1 MCLYSRSTSPT
12 RCIIVTDT
20 TSRVMPFVAFHYVA
34 IKFAQPFEVATTAA
48 ALDDMGCLP
57 IYLCARGWPIGGI
70 LWLFVPNVIAAA
82 SSKLRKIRPKF
93 DGNPLPTNQPI
104 LLRDINL
111 LSCHLIFIIT
121 NACTTAYES
130 PPTKVYLF
138 TLQLQT
144 HPKLGVCPKLGVTT
158 CNRKM

>member
-1 MCLYSRSTSPT
+1 
-12 RCIIVTDT
+12 
-20 TSRVMPFVAFHYVA
+20 MPFVAFHYVA

-93 DGNPLPTNQPI
+93 DGNPLPTNHPI
-104 LLRDINL
+104 LLDDINL
-111 LSCHLIFIIT
+111 QSCHLIFIIT
-121 NACTTAYES
+121 NA
-130 PPTKVYLF
+130 
-138 TLQLQT
+138 
-144 HPKLGVCPKLGVTT
+144 
-158 CNRKM
+158 